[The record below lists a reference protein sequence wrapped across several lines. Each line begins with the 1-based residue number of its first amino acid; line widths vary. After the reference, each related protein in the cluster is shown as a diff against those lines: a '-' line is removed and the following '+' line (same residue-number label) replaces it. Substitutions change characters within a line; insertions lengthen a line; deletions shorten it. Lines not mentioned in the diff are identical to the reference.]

1 MCGFD
6 NCMAFEMAKTLN
18 LFEFDFYND
27 WINGTLFGFLLKY
40 KKKRN
45 KREVFCE
52 YECNDR

>member
-1 MCGFD
+1 
-6 NCMAFEMAKTLN
+6 MAFEMAKTLN